1 MNQRHLAL
9 SLAAVTA
16 VSAVMPMTAE
26 ASSTYS
32 MRKKVVLAAGIMEAA
47 SDDSVM
53 VTRAQ
58 FAKMLVMASTY
69 RSSVSEYNN
78 VAVFADVPME
88 NEYAAYIRTAAEQGW
103 MTGYLGGKFKPE
115 EAITMQEAAR
125 AVLTLLGYQDTDFA
139 GNTAAN
145 RMAKVAYL
153 ELDDE
158 IGKGAMDPLSRT
170 DCIHLFYNLLRTNR
184 AEYEGRE
191 ETSSTVYASVL
202 DFTLTSDGEINP
214 LEALED
220 KLKGPYALKD
230 RSLSAIVPFSLSK
243 GSFYLD
249 GERVSKDDV
258 EEEAVVVYYNTTTK
272 NVYGYSEGSEAGRGA
287 SEGELEAIYYKSSDV
302 MIPTSI
308 VVSGVEYALETSD
321 MQFAFSVY
329 GDLEVGDDI
338 VVIWENRNTSVSE
351 DDDIEYTLIDYID

>member
-1 MNQRHLAL
+1 MRQRYVLWTL
-9 SLAAVTA
+9 TAAA
-16 VSAVMPMTAE
+16 AISAGMPMLAE

-32 MRKKVVLAAGIMEAA
+32 MRKKVVLAAGIMAAA
-47 SDDSVM
+47 SDDSVT

-69 RSSVSEYNN
+69 RSSVSESNN
-78 VAVFADVPME
+78 VAVFADVPAE

-103 MTGYLGGKFKPE
+103 MTGYLGGRFKPD
-115 EAITMQEAAR
+115 EAVTMQEASR
-125 AVLTLLGYQDTDFA
+125 AVLALLGYQDSDFA

-145 RMAKVAYL
+145 RLAKVSYL
-153 ELDDE
+153 ELDEE
-158 IGKGAMDPLSRT
+158 IGKGSLDPLSRA
-170 DCIHLFYNLLRTNR
+170 DCIHLFYNLLRTNK
-184 AEYEGRE
+184 AEHEGKT

-214 LEALED
+214 LEALEN

-230 RSLSAIVPFSLSK
+230 RSLGSVLPFSLSK
-243 GSFYLD
+243 ASFYLD
-249 GERVSKDDV
+249 GERASKDEI
-258 EEEAVVVYYNTTTK
+258 EEDAVVVYYNTTTK

-287 SEGELEAIYYKSSDV
+287 AVGELEAIYYKSSDV

-329 GDLEVGDDI
+329 GRLEIGDEI
-338 VVIWENRNTSVSE
+338 VVIWENRTRSVNE
-351 DDDIEYTLIDYID
+351 DDEIEYTLVDYID

>member
-1 MNQRHLAL
+1 MKQRYVLW
-9 SLAAVTA
+9 SLTAAAVL
-16 VSAVMPMTAE
+16 SAGMPVVTE

-32 MRKKVVLAAGIMEAA
+32 MRKKVVLAAGIMQAA

-58 FAKMLVMASTY
+58 FAKMLVMASSY
-69 RSSVSEYNN
+69 RSSVSEWNQA
-78 VAVFADVPME
+78 AVFADVPADQ
-88 NEYAAYIRTAAEQGW
+88 EYAAYIRTAAEQGW
-103 MTGYLGGKFKPE
+103 MTGYLGGQFKPE
-115 EAITMQEAAR
+115 AGITMQEAAK
-125 AVLTLLGYQDTDFA
+125 AVLTLLGYQDSDFA

-145 RMAKVAYL
+145 RLAKVSYL
-153 ELDDE
+153 ELDEE
-158 IGKGAMDPLSRT
+158 IGKGSTDVLSRM
-170 DCIHLFYNLLRTNR
+170 DCVNLFYNLLRTNR
-184 AEYEGRE
+184 AEYEGKT
-191 ETSSTVYASVL
+191 ETSNTVYASVL

-214 LEALED
+214 LEALES

-230 RSLSAIVPFSLSK
+230 RTLGAVLPFSLSK
-243 GSFYLD
+243 ASFYLD
-249 GERVSKDDV
+249 GERASKDEI

-287 SEGELEAIYYKSSDV
+287 SEGELEAIYYKSTDV

-308 VVSGVEYALETSD
+308 VVSGIEYALETSD

-329 GDLEVGDDI
+329 GDLEIGDEI
-338 VVIWENRNTSVSE
+338 VVIWENRNGSVSE